1 MDYEIIHD
9 MTSADLAV
17 RIKGATLTELFV
29 NAGNTL
35 MSELTE
41 DISMISRKV
50 RVTGE
55 IRNNDLDMLYFEFLN
70 EFLFYKD
77 SQDLLLLPETVQ
89 VTKESG
95 TYLCSFTLAGEPI
108 DRTRHRF
115 KVDIKAVTLHGLKVF
130 EHYGTFI
137 AVTVFDV

>member
-9 MTSADLAV
+9 MTSADIAV
-17 RIKGATLTELFV
+17 RVKGETLAGLFA

-35 MSELTE
+35 MSELMEEIT
-41 DISMISRKV
+41 MINPKV

-55 IRNNDLDMLYFEFLN
+55 IRNTEPDMLYFDFLN

-77 SQDLLLLPETVQ
+77 SRDLLLLPESVE
-89 VTKESG
+89 VVKESD
-95 TYLCSFTLAGEPI
+95 TYICRYTLVGEHI
-108 DRTRHRF
+108 DRDKHRF
-115 KVDIKAVTLHGLKVF
+115 RVDIKAVTLHGLKVY
-130 EHYGTFI
+130 EHHGTFI

>member
-17 RIKGATLTELFV
+17 RIKGGTPAELFV

-41 DISMISRKV
+41 DITIIKREV

-55 IRNNDLDMLYFEFLN
+55 IRNAELDMLYFEYLN

-77 SQDLLLLPETVQ
+77 SRNLLLLPESVK
-89 VTKESG
+89 VAKESG
-95 TYLCSFTLAGEPI
+95 TYTCRYTLAGEPI
-108 DRTRHRF
+108 DRGRHKFR
-115 KVDIKAVTLHGLKVF
+115 VDIKAVTLHGLKVY
-130 EHYGTFI
+130 EHHGNFI

>member
-17 RIKGATLTELFV
+17 RIKGATPSELFV
-29 NAGNTL
+29 NAGKTL
-35 MSELTE
+35 MSELMEEIT
-41 DISMISRKV
+41 MINRKV
-50 RVTGE
+50 RIAGE
-55 IRNNDLDMLYFEFLN
+55 IRNTELDMLYFEFLN

-95 TYLCSFTLAGEPI
+95 TYLCRYTLAGETI
-108 DRTRHRF
+108 DREKHKFR
-115 KVDIKAVTLHGLKVF
+115 VDIKAVTLHGLKVY
-130 EHYGTFI
+130 EHHGTFI
-137 AVTVFDV
+137 AITVFDV

>member
-9 MTSADLAV
+9 MTSADIAV
-17 RIKGATLTELFV
+17 RIRGASLSGLFV

-41 DISMISRKV
+41 DISMISRKI
-50 RVTGE
+50 RVSGE
-55 IRNNDLDMLYFEFLN
+55 IRNTELDMLYFEYLN

-77 SQDLLLLPETVQ
+77 SRSLLLLPESVE
-89 VTKESG
+89 VTNESG
-95 TYLCSFTLAGEPI
+95 TYSCSYTLAGEQI
-108 DRTRHRF
+108 DRERHGFR
-115 KVDIKAVTLHGLKVF
+115 VDIKAVTLHGLKVYEDHGSF
-130 EHYGTFI
+130 V

>member
-17 RIKGATLTELFV
+17 RIKGGTAADLFV

-35 MSELTE
+35 MSELAE
-41 DISMISRKV
+41 DISVIN
-50 RVTGE
+50 RVERITGE
-55 IRNNDLDMLYFEFLN
+55 IRNSELDMLYFEYLN

-77 SQDLLLLPETVQ
+77 SQSLLLLPESVE

-95 TYLCSFTLAGEPI
+95 TYTCRYTLAGETI
-108 DRTRHRF
+108 DRERHKFR
-115 KVDIKAVTLHGLKVF
+115 VDIKAVTLHGLKVY
-130 EHYGTFI
+130 EHHGTFI

>member
-17 RIKGATLTELFV
+17 RIKGGTAAELFV

-35 MSELTE
+35 MSELAE
-41 DISMISRKV
+41 DIAVINREVKI
-50 RVTGE
+50 TGE
-55 IRNNDLDMLYFEFLN
+55 IRNSELDMLYFEYLN

-77 SQDLLLLPETVQ
+77 SRNLLLLPESVE

-95 TYLCSFTLAGEPI
+95 TYTCRYTLAGEAI
-108 DRTRHRF
+108 DRERHKFR
-115 KVDIKAVTLHGLKVF
+115 VDIKAVTLHGLKIY
-130 EHYGTFI
+130 EHHGTFI

>member
-9 MTSADLAV
+9 MTSADIAV
-17 RIKGATLTELFV
+17 RIKGDTLAGLFV

-35 MSELTE
+35 MSELVE
-41 DISMISRKV
+41 DIAVISRKV
-50 RVTGE
+50 HITGE
-55 IRNNDLDMLYFEFLN
+55 LRNDELDMLYFEFLN

-77 SQDLLLLPETVQ
+77 SRGLLLLPETVG

-95 TYLCSFTLAGEPI
+95 TYICRYTLAGEQI
-108 DRTRHRF
+108 DREKHGFR
-115 KVDIKAVTLHGLKVF
+115 VDIKAVTLHGLKVY
-130 EHYGTFI
+130 EHQGTYT